1 MKKKEN
7 LPHPTVKSGAAAGD
21 SCDLAQ
27 IRDWVFDLDNTLYPA
42 DINLFP
48 QVDRRMGEFIARHF
62 GIGSDEARVIQKR
75 YFRAYGTTLRG
86 LMLHHGLEPHA
97 YLDYVHDIDL
107 SVVTPNAALDA
118 ALERLN
124 GRKTVFT
131 NGSLKHAEAVLK
143 RLGIARHFAA
153 IFDVAAAEFVPK
165 PDVSAYRALC
175 QRHAIDPRSAAMID
189 DVIANLAPAA
199 AIGMTTVWMKTD
211 AAWAQGIVP
220 GPHVHHVVE
229 DLAGWLTAVAADNL
243 AAKP

>member
-1 MKKKEN
+1 MTAR
-7 LPHPTVKSGAAAGD
+7 LTRVD
-21 SCDLAQ
+21 
-27 IRDWVFDLDNTLYPA
+27 DWVFDLDNTLYRVSERLHA
-42 DINLFP
+42 AIDRELRGFVAEFLG
-48 QVDRRMGEFIARHF
+48 VDET
-62 GIGSDEARVIQKR
+62 EAHAIQKR
-75 YFRAYGTTLRG
+75 YFREYGLTLRG
-86 LMLHHGLEPHA
+86 LMVNHGLDPSVFFAKMRAVDLAEIEP
-97 YLDYVHDIDL
+97 D
-107 SVVTPNAALDA
+107 
-118 ALERLN
+118 ERLGQAIGALP
-124 GRKTVFT
+124 GRKFIYT
-131 NGSLKHAEAVLK
+131 NASVHHAEAVLG
-143 RLGIARHFAA
+143 RIGLDSHFAA
-153 IFDVAAAEFVPK
+153 VHDIIAAEFVPK